1 MPVVSAD
8 EMRRWDRRAIQRGGI
23 HERTLIETAA
33 RAAAAV
39 VQRVHPSGP
48 IAAAVG
54 GGNNGAD
61 ALVLLR
67 VLRAWGREVM
77 AVLAEGVQARPEL
90 LHGWDVEVV
99 PSGEAEPVFHGS
111 AAIVDGILGTGGTG
125 APRPRQAALIEAV
138 GRAGRPVIALD
149 GPSGVDLS
157 TGEIPGQAI
166 RADVTVT
173 FGAPKRGLLL
183 FPGRAHAG
191 RIIAVE
197 VGFPPIGPDEHN
209 AALITPD
216 WARRHLPRISPNA
229 HKGEL
234 GTVAIVGGHPGMAGA
249 ALLAGL
255 GAGRAGAGKIELVSV
270 PENREILQVAIPEAL
285 FVERAS
291 DGLEGVLERA
301 GAVVSGP
308 GMGTGDEDLAVL
320 RRVVAAGD
328 APLLLDADALTLLAR
343 TPDLLEGVSR
353 PVLLTPHP
361 GEMSRLLGVETGAIT
376 ADPFRFAGEAAERWQ
391 CPVMLKGWPS
401 LVAAPGEPTLVN
413 VAGHSGIATG
423 GMGDVLAGVAGALLA
438 QGAGPQVALVLAL
451 FYSGRAAEIAGR
463 GRSLLPRDVTEAL
476 PMALAGAGSAAPPL
490 VLPGVILD
498 LPPPR

>member
-1 MPVVSAD
+1 
-8 EMRRWDRRAIQRGGI
+8 MRRWDHRAIQLGGI
-23 HERTLIETAA
+23 PERTLIETAA

-39 VQRVHPSGP
+39 VQRLHPSGR

-67 VLRAWGREVM
+67 VLRAWGREVT
-77 AVLAEGVQARPEL
+77 AVLAEGVQAPPKL

-99 PSGEAEPVFHGS
+99 RPREAERVLRDS
-111 AAIVDGILGTGGTG
+111 AAIVDGILGTGGAG
-125 APRPRQAALIEAV
+125 APRPPQEALIEAI
-138 GRAGRPVIALD
+138 GHAGRPVIALD
-149 GPSGVDLS
+149 GPSGVDLT
-157 TGEIPGQAI
+157 TGQIPGQAI
-166 RADVTVT
+166 RADLTVT
-173 FGAPKRGLLL
+173 FGVPKRGLLL

-197 VGFPPIGPDEHN
+197 VGFPPIAADEHS

-216 WARRHLPRISPNA
+216 WARRHLPGISPNA
-229 HKGEL
+229 HKGDL
-234 GTVAIVGGHPGMAGA
+234 GTVAIVAGHPGMAGA

-270 PENREILQVAIPEAL
+270 PENREILQVGIPEAL
-285 FVERAS
+285 FVDRES
-291 DGLEGVLERA
+291 DGLDGLLARA
-301 GAVVSGP
+301 GAVVAGP
-308 GMGTGDEDLAVL
+308 GMGTDDEDLAVL
-320 RRVVAAGD
+320 RRVVAVGD

-343 TPDLLEGVSR
+343 TPDLLQDISR

-361 GEMSRLLGVETGAIT
+361 GEMSRLLGVETKVIT
-376 ADPFRFAGEAAERWQ
+376 ADPFRFAGEAAERWG
-391 CPVMLKGWPS
+391 CPVLLKGSPA
-401 LVAAPGEPTLVN
+401 LVAAPGKPTLIN

-438 QGAGPQVALVLAL
+438 QGASPHAALALAL
-451 FYSGRAAEIAGR
+451 FYAGRAAEIAGR

-476 PMALAGAGSAAPPL
+476 PVALADPGTVAPPL
-490 VLPGVILD
+490 GLPGVILD
-498 LPPPR
+498 LPPAR